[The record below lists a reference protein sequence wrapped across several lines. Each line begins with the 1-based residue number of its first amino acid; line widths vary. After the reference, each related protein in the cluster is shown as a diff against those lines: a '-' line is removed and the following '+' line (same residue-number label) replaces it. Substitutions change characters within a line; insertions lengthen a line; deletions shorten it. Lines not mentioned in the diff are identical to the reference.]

1 MTREAE
7 AGQATVPRAAGS
19 AACGCDGVSLVTSLD
34 PDAARCRQETSE
46 KLPLVLDPDE
56 AKSDALIPTC
66 STSFGV
72 ERFSYIHPFGD
83 GEVLEQATSL
93 WWVLHTRS
101 RNEKTVAAALA
112 RRRIQTYLPLVRRRR
127 RYGRREV
134 MTALPLFPGYLFL
147 CGDLEARDVAWQTRR
162 VAKVLPVEN
171 QELLKAELRQ
181 IQWVLESGEP
191 VDLYPALREGSRC
204 RIIGGAMRGLEGV
217 VLRRRRISR
226 LYIAVTML
234 GQSAV
239 VEIDS
244 ALLEPV
250 D

>member
-1 MTREAE
+1 MERS
-7 AGQATVPRAAGS
+7 PYIYPFD
-19 AACGCDGVSLVTSLD
+19 DGD
-34 PDAARCRQETSE
+34 
-46 KLPLVLDPDE
+46 
-56 AKSDALIPTC
+56 
-66 STSFGV
+66 
-72 ERFSYIHPFGD
+72 
-83 GEVLEQATSL
+83 VLERATNP

-101 RNEKTVAAALA
+101 RNEKTVAAALI
-112 RRRIQTYLPLVRRRR
+112 RQRIQTYLPLVRRQRN
-127 RYGRREV
+127 YGRREV
-134 MTALPLFPGYLFL
+134 TTTLPLFPGYLFL
-147 CGDLEARDVAWQTRR
+147 CGDLVARDVAWQTRR
-162 VAKVLPVEN
+162 VAKILPVEN

-181 IQWVLESGEP
+181 IRWALESGEP

-244 ALLEPV
+244 DLLERV